1 MFNPTVLVDT
11 MSQLEEMTIAELDEE
26 VPGAL
31 FNDAISKQTVIASTG
46 KLKSGKSL
54 GADKIIGEIL
64 MHANGVVVDF
74 LVTLLSKHFDHGTFP
89 GEWSKSIIAPV
100 HKKGDVNQPDNY
112 RGTALTSVI
121 IKVYTHFLNSRLS
134 EWAEMEGK
142 IIEEQAGFRA
152 SYGTV
157 DHIFTLYAFVLKYLL
172 KHTKLYAAFN

>member
-64 MHANGVVVDF
+64 MHANDVVVDF
-74 LVTLLSKHFDHGTFP
+74 LVTLSL
-89 GEWSKSIIAPV
+89 I
-100 HKKGDVNQPDNY
+100 
-112 RGTALTSVI
+112 
-121 IKVYTHFLNSRLS
+121 
-134 EWAEMEGK
+134 
-142 IIEEQAGFRA
+142 
-152 SYGTV
+152 
-157 DHIFTLYAFVLKYLL
+157 HI
-172 KHTKLYAAFN
+172 